1 MESRGRGCG
10 GMGNG
15 NLFWVKV
22 LTVADVQ
29 LRGTSVF
36 NKHIY
41 LVIINDNKTVR
52 REPTQGNTMFEY
64 N

>member
-1 MESRGRGCG
+1 
-10 GMGNG
+10 MGNG